1 MFELLQTDGES
12 GARLGRLTTAHGV
25 VETPAFMPVGTRA
38 TVRTLDTA
46 DLDALGAQIIL
57 GNTYHLNLR
66 PGMEIIRAAGGLHK
80 FMGWEKPIL
89 TDSGGFQIFSLAK
102 MAKIG
107 EDGVRFQSHIDGA
120 SLFLGPRE
128 AMEIQRDL
136 GSDIA
141 MAFDD
146 CPPHTATRAE
156 VAAAVARTTRWGTE
170 CREQPR
176 GKGQLVFGI
185 VQGGGDEEL
194 RERSAAEITALDF
207 DGYALG
213 GLSVGEPEPEMMRT
227 AAFTAPLL
235 PADKPR
241 YAMGLGTP
249 AQLVELIARG
259 VDMFDCVLPTRLA
272 RNGTAHTFTG
282 AFAVKGAEYKADFSP
297 IEAGCDCFTCANHTR
312 AYVRHLLN
320 VDEIL
325 GLRLLTIHNLRC
337 YFRVMNM
344 VRGHLE
350 SGTFREYRRAFSAD
364 YRPTSRVRAQ
374 RESDLR

>member
-12 GARLGRLTTAHGV
+12 GARLGRLTTTHGV

-213 GLSVGEPEPEMMRT
+213 GLSVG
-227 AAFTAPLL
+227 
-235 PADKPR
+235 
-241 YAMGLGTP
+241 TP

>member
-12 GARLGRLTTAHGV
+12 AARLGRLTTAHGV
-25 VETPAFMPVGTRA
+25 IETPAFMPVGTRA

-107 EDGVRFQSHIDGA
+107 EDGVRFQSHIDGTA
-120 SLFLGPRE
+120 LFLGPRE

-156 VAAAVARTTRWGTE
+156 VATAVARTTRWGTE

-350 SGTFREYRRAFSAD
+350 SGTFREYRRAFAAD